1 MSTCIPLESI
11 VCVAAGGGIITMS
24 AYGSP
29 DPVLCSGVSF
39 NVFLL
44 EFSHKIF
51 YASVLL
57 GSGDIRC
64 ALCSVLFGSV

>member
-1 MSTCIPLESI
+1 
-11 VCVAAGGGIITMS
+11 MS

-29 DPVLCSGVSF
+29 EPVLCSGVSF
-39 NVFLL
+39 NVFLF
-44 EFSHKIF
+44 EFNHKIF